1 MPPLAQRNL
10 FHDKVRLTVTLTGIV
25 FSVVLIVVQL
35 GLFLG
40 FTTAT
45 SNLIDHS
52 GADLWIT
59 SKNGPYVEQGVAF
72 SERKLN
78 QVRAVPGVA
87 DAQKLIARWTQWKR
101 HDGGQ
106 DSVQIVW
113 INVDD
118 TMERPWNLV
127 QGSVEDLKSPDA
139 IILDELY
146 KQKLGVTGVGE
157 VFEIGGYRARVVGF
171 TRGIRSF
178 TTSPYVFTTFKNAQN
193 FAAIPEDQ
201 TMFILVKL
209 APGANLEQVRHNLL
223 DHVKDVE
230 VFKTSEFSRMTTFYW
245 MFTTGAGVAVLI
257 AAVLGLVVGFVV
269 VAQTIYATT
278 VDHIR
283 EFGTLKAMG
292 APNSYVYKVIMKQ
305 AAIAAV
311 LGYALGMVVSVFVVH
326 GSQKGGAAI
335 LMPPSMAVG
344 MFFLTLLMCVGA
356 ALVSINK
363 VTRIDPAMVFKGGG
377 TVFSVFHCV
386 LCGVFK
392 AFTTEDMEGTA
403 GDQMESNMQSA
414 IAVRKLMKKYE

>member
-52 GADLWIT
+52 GADLWVT
-59 SKNGPYVEQGVAF
+59 SKNVPYVEQGVPF

-78 QVRAVPGVA
+78 QVRAVPGIA
-87 DAQKLIARWTQWKR
+87 DAQKIITRWTQWKR

-106 DSVQIVW
+106 ESVQIVG
-113 INVDD
+113 IHVDD
-118 TMERPWNLV
+118 PLERPWNLV
-127 QGSVEDLKSPDA
+127 EGHVEDLKSPDA
-139 IILDELY
+139 VILDELY
-146 KQKLGVTGVGE
+146 KQKLGVTRAGE

-178 TTSPYVFTTFKNAQN
+178 TTSPYVFTSFKNAQDYAN
-193 FAAIPEDQ
+193 LHEDEA
-201 TMFILVKL
+201 MFILVKVV
-209 APGANLEQVRHNLL
+209 PGTDVQQVRRDLM
-223 DHVKDVE
+223 DHVKDVD
-230 VFKTSEFSRMTTFYW
+230 VYTSAQFSRMTTFYW

-257 AAVLGLVVGFVV
+257 AAGLGLVVGFVV

-278 VDHIR
+278 MDHIR
-283 EFGTLKAMG
+283 EYGTLKAMG

-305 AAIAAV
+305 AAISAV
-311 LGYALGMVVSVFVVH
+311 IGYALGMLVSLFVVQ

-335 LMPPSMAVG
+335 LMPPSMAMG
-344 MFFLTLLMCVGA
+344 MFFLTLAMCVGA

-363 VTRIDPAMVFKGGG
+363 VTHIDPAMVFKG
-377 TVFSVFHCV
+377 
-386 LCGVFK
+386 
-392 AFTTEDMEGTA
+392 
-403 GDQMESNMQSA
+403 
-414 IAVRKLMKKYE
+414 

>member
-52 GADLWIT
+52 NADLWIT
-59 SKNGPYVEQGVAF
+59 SKNVPYVEQGVAF

-87 DAQKLIARWTQWKR
+87 DAQKIIAHWTQWKR

-106 DSVQIVW
+106 ESVQIVG

-118 TMERPWNLV
+118 PIERPWNLV
-127 QGSVEDLKSPDA
+127 EGRVEDLKFPDA
-139 IILDELY
+139 VILDELY
-146 KQKLGVTGVGE
+146 KQKLGVSRLGE

-178 TTSPYVFTTFKNAQN
+178 TTSPYVFTTFKNAQDFTN
-193 FAAIPEDQ
+193 LRDDQ
-201 TMFILVKL
+201 TMFILVRV
-209 APGANLEQVRHNLL
+209 APGTNVEQVRRALL
-223 DHVKDVE
+223 DHVKDVD
-230 VFKTSEFSRMTTFYW
+230 VLTTTQFSRMTTFYW

-278 VDHIR
+278 MDHIR

-305 AAIAAV
+305 AAISAV
-311 LGYALGMVVSVFVVH
+311 IGYALGMVVSVFVVH
-326 GSQKGGAAI
+326 GSAKGGAAI
-335 LMPPSMAVG
+335 LMPTPMAVG
-344 MFFLTLLMCVGA
+344 MFFLTLTMCIGA

-363 VTRIDPAMVFKGGG
+363 VTNIDPAMVFKG
-377 TVFSVFHCV
+377 
-386 LCGVFK
+386 
-392 AFTTEDMEGTA
+392 
-403 GDQMESNMQSA
+403 
-414 IAVRKLMKKYE
+414 

>member
-35 GLFLG
+35 GLFIG

-59 SKNGPYVEQGVAF
+59 SKNVPYVEQGVAF

-87 DAQKLIARWTQWKR
+87 DAQKMIAHWTQWKR
-101 HDGGQ
+101 HDGGE
-106 DSVQIVW
+106 DSVQIVG

-118 TMERPWNLV
+118 PLERPWNLV
-127 QGSVEDLKSPDA
+127 EGRVEDLKSPDA
-139 IILDELY
+139 VIMDELY
-146 KQKLGVTGVGE
+146 KQKLGVTHVGE
-157 VFEIGGYRARVVGF
+157 VFEIGGHRARVVGF
-171 TRGIRSF
+171 TSGIRSF

-193 FAAIPEDQ
+193 YTNLREDQ
-201 TMFILVKL
+201 TYFILVRL
-209 APGANLEQVRHNLL
+209 AEGANLQQVRHELL
-223 DHVKDVE
+223 SRVTDVE
-230 VFKTSEFSRMTTFYW
+230 VFTTPQFSRMTTFYW

-257 AAVLGLVVGFVV
+257 AAALGLVVGFVV

-283 EFGTLKAMG
+283 EYGTLKAMG
-292 APNSYVYKVIMKQ
+292 APNSYVYRVIMEQ
-305 AAIAAV
+305 AGISAV
-311 LGYALGMVVSVFVVH
+311 IGYALGMVVSMFVVH
-326 GSQKGGAAI
+326 ASQKGGAAI
-335 LMPPSMAVG
+335 LMPTWMAIS

-363 VTRIDPAMVFKGGG
+363 VTRIDPAMVFKG
-377 TVFSVFHCV
+377 
-386 LCGVFK
+386 
-392 AFTTEDMEGTA
+392 
-403 GDQMESNMQSA
+403 
-414 IAVRKLMKKYE
+414 

>member
-35 GLFLG
+35 GLFIG

-59 SKNGPYVEQGVAF
+59 SKNVPYVEQGVAF

-78 QVRAVPGVA
+78 QVRTIPGVA
-87 DAQKLIARWTQWKR
+87 DAQKIIAHWTQWKR
-101 HDGGQ
+101 HDGGE
-106 DSVQIVW
+106 DSVQIVG

-118 TMERPWNLV
+118 PLERPWNLV
-127 QGSVEDLKSPDA
+127 EGRVEDLKSPDA
-139 IILDELY
+139 VILDELY
-146 KQKLGVTGVGE
+146 KQKLGVTRVGE

-178 TTSPYVFTTFKNAQN
+178 TTSPYVFTSFKNAQDYTRLR
-193 FAAIPEDQ
+193 EDQ
-201 TMFILVKL
+201 TLFILVKV
-209 APGANLEQVRHNLL
+209 APGADVQQVRRDLL
-223 DHVKDVE
+223 NRVKDVE
-230 VFKTSEFSRMTTFYW
+230 VFTTGEFSRMTTFYW

-311 LGYALGMVVSVFVVH
+311 IGYVLGMFVSMFVVH
-326 GSQKGGAAI
+326 ASQKGGAAI
-335 LMPPSMAVG
+335 LMPTPMAIG
-344 MFFLTLLMCVGA
+344 MFFLTLAMCTGA

-363 VTRIDPAMVFKGGG
+363 VTRIDPAMVFK
-377 TVFSVFHCV
+377 
-386 LCGVFK
+386 
-392 AFTTEDMEGTA
+392 A
-403 GDQMESNMQSA
+403 
-414 IAVRKLMKKYE
+414 